1 MASGGAP
8 TIAETRDSELAA
20 VRSEAEGNPLVQA
33 IFSAFPGAR
42 IAEVRQPEA
51 MTAEA
56 AKEALPLAEP
66 EMDDDWDPFE
76 E

>member
-8 TIAETRDSELAA
+8 TIAETRDSELAE

-42 IAEVRQPEA
+42 IAEVRPPET

-56 AKEALPLAEP
+56 AKEALPLAEA
-66 EMDDDWDPFE
+66 ELDDDWDPFE